1 MEVGMKTLDLKKELR
16 YLYFPPARKV
26 EAVRVPRLK
35 FAMID
40 GRIESSRGPSTSP
53 VFQEAMMALYGVAY
67 TLKFTLKKRP
77 QNPVDFP
84 IMALEGLW
92 WVEDGV
98 FDIAKPDNWFFTL
111 MMLLPNLVSRGMFET
126 AIDEVKRKRGETPS
140 LRRLQLEYFAEGLC
154 MQVMHVGPYREEPV
168 TVQLMRDF
176 AASNGYV
183 DLVGRGGK
191 HHEIYM
197 GDPRRANPA
206 KLKTVLRHPIRK
218 VASWSRPHRSR

>member
-1 MEVGMKTLDLKKELR
+1 MKTLDLKKDLR
-16 YLYFPPARKV
+16 YLYVPRARRV
-26 EAVRVPRLK
+26 EIVRVPRLQ

-40 GRIESSRGPSTSP
+40 GRIEPSRGPSSSP
-53 VFQEAMMALYGVAY
+53 AFQEAMMALYSVAY

-77 QNPVDFP
+77 RNPVDYP

-98 FDIAKPDNWFFTL
+98 FDIAKPDNWLFTL
-111 MMLLPNLVSRGMFET
+111 MMLLPDVISPDIFNAGRAEVRG
-126 AIDEVKRKRGETPS
+126 KRGDTPS
-140 LRRLQLEYFAEGLC
+140 LRRLRIKHFQEGLC
-154 MQVMHVGPYREEPV
+154 MQAMHIGPYSDEPA
-168 TVQLMRDF
+168 TVQRMKDF
-176 AASNGYV
+176 AAENGYV
-183 DLVGRGGK
+183 DLVGSGGK

-218 VASWSRPHRSR
+218 VK

>member
-1 MEVGMKTLDLKKELR
+1 MKTLDLKKELH

-26 EAVRVPRLK
+26 ETVRVPRLQ

-53 VFQEAMMALYGVAY
+53 AFQEAMTALYSVAY

-77 QNPVDFP
+77 KNPVDFA

-92 WVEDGV
+92 WVEDGI
-98 FDIAKPDNWFFTL
+98 FDIAKPGNWLFTL
-111 MMLLPNLVSRGMFET
+111 MMLLPGIVSREVFE
-126 AIDEVKRKRGETPS
+126 AGKGEVGRKRGDTPS
-140 LRRLQLEYFAEGLC
+140 LRKLRLKHFDEGLC
-154 MQVMHVGPYREEPV
+154 MQVMHVGPYSDEPA
-168 TVQLMRDF
+168 TVQRMRDF
-176 AASNGYV
+176 ATSNGYV
-183 DLVGRGGK
+183 DLVGSGGK

-206 KLKTVLRHPIRK
+206 RLKTVLRHPIRK
-218 VASWSRPHRSR
+218 AK

>member
-1 MEVGMKTLDLKKELR
+1 MKTLDLKKDLR
-16 YLYFPPARKV
+16 YLYVPRARRV
-26 EAVRVPRLK
+26 EIVRVPRLQ

-40 GRIESSRGPSTSP
+40 GRIEPSQGPSSSP
-53 VFQEAMMALYGVAY
+53 AFQEAMMALYSVAY

-77 QNPVDFP
+77 RNPVDYP

-98 FDIAKPDNWFFTL
+98 FDIAKPDNWLFTL
-111 MMLLPNLVSRGMFET
+111 MMLLPDVISPDIFNAGRAEVRG
-126 AIDEVKRKRGETPS
+126 KRGATPS
-140 LRRLQLEYFAEGLC
+140 LRRLRIKHFQEGLC
-154 MQVMHVGPYREEPV
+154 MQAMHIGPYSDEPA
-168 TVQLMRDF
+168 TVQRMKDF
-176 AASNGYV
+176 AAENGYV
-183 DLVGRGGK
+183 DLVGSGGK

-218 VASWSRPHRSR
+218 VK

>member
-1 MEVGMKTLDLKKELR
+1 MKTLDLKKELR

-26 EAVRVPRLK
+26 ETVRVPRLQ

-40 GRIESSRGPSTSP
+40 GRIEPSQGPSTSP
-53 VFQEAMMALYGVAY
+53 AFQEAMTALYGVAY

-77 QNPVDFP
+77 KETVDFP

-92 WVEDGV
+92 WVDNGV
-98 FDIAKPDNWFFTL
+98 FDIAKPDNWLFTL
-111 MMLLPNLVSRGMFET
+111 MILLPGVVSREIFE
-126 AIDEVKRKRGETPS
+126 ACKGDVRRKRGDTPS
-140 LRRLQLEYFAEGLC
+140 LRKLQLKHLAEGLC
-154 MQVMHVGPYREEPV
+154 MQVMHVGPYSDEPA
-168 TVQLMRDF
+168 TVQRMRDF

-183 DLVGRGGK
+183 DLVGSGGK

-197 GDPRRANPA
+197 GDPRRADPA

-218 VASWSRPHRSR
+218 VK